1 MRILILDLT
10 HAGDRIGAE
19 YVRAGH
25 EVSIVDVYRTAKAP
39 DMERVAAAG
48 MRLLPEAPAEEFDL
62 AVLPVHCPAR
72 FLGQARPKKVISHHE
87 AVGEIVSFPHPVI
100 EVTGAAG
107 KTSTC
112 FAIAQVLA
120 SAGNKVL
127 LHTSRG
133 NLLIDKGVKVLN
145 EIASIAPASLV
156 ELSKTDGY
164 DVAVLEES
172 LGGTGLGQVCIV
184 TTIGDDYA
192 IAGGTKKAFDGKV
205 QMVSLARNTV
215 VFPKKENDIWAK
227 HVRQGTRTLTFGRG
241 GDVEVGFDDVHI
253 GVPASA
259 SLSYLGRKIEFDISS
274 TILGLSYA
282 TALEAATAAC
292 ISFGMDLED
301 VVHGL
306 RAFRG
311 VPGRAEVER
320 IDDWYLVRDRNP
332 GVSAR
337 SIEWLLRL
345 IQDRYGIK
353 DIGLVV
359 DPVNRKI
366 CDKLDMDDI
375 MKVARAH
382 PSVKKVY
389 LFEREASGKGQTDG
403 VERIGGIYD
412 VWARHKVVLWCT
424 KEGYL

>member
-1 MRILILDLT
+1 MRILVLDLT

-25 EVSIVDVYRTAKAP
+25 DVTVVDVYHTAKDA
-39 DMERVAAAG
+39 DRERVTGAG
-48 MRLLPEAPAEEFDL
+48 MRLLPESPAEVFDI
-62 AVLPVHCPAR
+62 AVLPIHCPAR
-72 FLGQARPKKVISHHE
+72 FLGQARPSKVISHHQ
-87 AVGEIVSFPHPVI
+87 AVGDLVRFPRPVI

-120 SAGNKVL
+120 STGRTVL

-133 NLLIDKGVKVLN
+133 NMMINKGVRVID

-156 ELSKTDGY
+156 DLSKVEGY

-172 LGGTGLGQVCIV
+172 LGGTGLGQVCMI

-205 QMVSLARNTV
+205 QMVSLAKDIAI
-215 VFPKKENDIWAK
+215 FPQKENGLWAE
-227 HVRQGTRTLTFGRG
+227 HVRGGTKAVTFGKG
-241 GDVEVGFDDVHI
+241 GDVEIVFDDVNI
-253 GVPASA
+253 GVPSQAT
-259 SLSYLGRKIEFDISS
+259 LSYQGRRIGFEITS
-274 TILGLSYA
+274 TILGLSYV
-282 TALEAATAAC
+282 TALEAAATAC
-292 ISFGMDLED
+292 ISFGIDPEE
-301 VVHGL
+301 VVKGL
-306 RAFRG
+306 ASFRG

-345 IQDRYGIK
+345 LQDRYGIK

-359 DPVNRKI
+359 DPVNTKV

-375 MKVARAH
+375 MKVAHAH

-389 LFEREASGKGQTDG
+389 LYKRETAGKGTVEG
-403 VERIGGIYD
+403 VERIEGIYD